1 MPVLSPQV
9 LSSFIDLSAYD
20 MFAYFGYMESITLT
34 PKTEDAVIVY
44 PRTAT
49 CRFTLEIDSHD
60 INFHWKSL
68 VLESV
73 GLDTVQQFDI
83 TAFVQLLPASMSR
96 RPHVTVRMDESFDMA
111 QRFLRLAVMGE
122 EVRGR
127 QDLLI

>member
-1 MPVLSPQV
+1 M
-9 LSSFIDLSAYD
+9 
-20 MFAYFGYMESITLT
+20 
-34 PKTEDAVIVY
+34 IVY

-60 INFHWKSL
+60 VNYHWKSL

-83 TAFVQLLPASMSR
+83 TAFVELLPASMSR
-96 RPHVTVRMDESFDMA
+96 RPHVNVRMDESFDMA

-122 EVRGR
+122 EVRRVKGIQKVR
-127 QDLLI
+127 KNIDRFLYMI